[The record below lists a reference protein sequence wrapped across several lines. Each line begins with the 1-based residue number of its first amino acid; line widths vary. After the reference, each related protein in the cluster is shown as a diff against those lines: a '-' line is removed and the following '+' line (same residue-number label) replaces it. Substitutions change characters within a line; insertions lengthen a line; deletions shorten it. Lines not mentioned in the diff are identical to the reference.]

1 MSQLLTCF
9 AVLAAEDADVPQ
21 ACAVA
26 RRHASCHSRNQPVPT
41 ERQVGSPFP
50 LYLTVYERLWIITVI
65 YFFVCFVYFCV
76 ALTKRCICW
85 KMHGCVVFLFCFHGW
100 ICDWVK
106 RCCRS
111 RVLTA
116 CCCLFS
122 RCSRRAVTEHQLM
135 HDRGRNIQSLKRL
148 FWLSSAI
155 EGLHTA
161 QTRSAA
167 FNPTKVL
174 SLALKPGLI
183 PDAGSSQNAQVR
195 SLLRDFF
202 NPYLPNGDD

>member
-1 MSQLLTCF
+1 MEKMQMSHRPVQWLAVMLL
-9 AVLAAEDADVPQ
+9 
-21 ACAVA
+21 
-26 RRHASCHSRNQPVPT
+26 
-41 ERQVGSPFP
+41 
-50 LYLTVYERLWIITVI
+50 VI
-65 YFFVCFVYFCV
+65 
-76 ALTKRCICW
+76 
-85 KMHGCVVFLFCFHGW
+85 VVTSQCQQ
-100 ICDWVK
+100 
-106 RCCRS
+106 S
-111 RVLTA
+111 N
-116 CCCLFS
+116 
-122 RCSRRAVTEHQLM
+122 SRRAVTEHQLM

-174 SLALKPGLI
+174 NLALKPALI